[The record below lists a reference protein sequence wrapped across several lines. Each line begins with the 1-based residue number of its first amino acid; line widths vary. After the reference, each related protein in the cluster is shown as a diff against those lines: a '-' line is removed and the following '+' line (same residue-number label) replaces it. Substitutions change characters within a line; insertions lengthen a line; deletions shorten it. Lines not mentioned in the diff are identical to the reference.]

1 MERVIVVDRKA
12 EFEFLLRFAGEA
24 FIGEEIVSLQL
35 RSLWTAYCMH
45 HGLDV
50 DTSEYDHDLWL
61 LWGTVSK
68 SGEEDTQN
76 WSNCDN
82 FDDFMCSEMV

>member
-1 MERVIVVDRKA
+1 MDRKA

-68 SGEEDTQN
+68 SGEKDTQN